1 MNTKIYQFYLINVT
15 NLDKSYS
22 QFEQIIGTDGLLTFT
37 SHMCFPVTEYR
48 REGKRMRCQ
57 VKGIGIFTF
66 KGGEKMYKPK
76 LLCGGGGGGGRVV
89 DREGKTMKD
98 A

>member
-22 QFEQIIGTDGLLTFT
+22 QFEQTYGADRVNWTPLTFT
-37 SHMCFPVTEYR
+37 SHMCFPVTEYC
-48 REGKRMRCQ
+48 REGKTMRCQ
-57 VKGIGIFTF
+57 VKGIGIFTV
-66 KGGEKMYKPK
+66 KGGEKMYNA
-76 LLCGGGGGGGRVV
+76 V
-89 DREGKTMKD
+89 DREGETVKD